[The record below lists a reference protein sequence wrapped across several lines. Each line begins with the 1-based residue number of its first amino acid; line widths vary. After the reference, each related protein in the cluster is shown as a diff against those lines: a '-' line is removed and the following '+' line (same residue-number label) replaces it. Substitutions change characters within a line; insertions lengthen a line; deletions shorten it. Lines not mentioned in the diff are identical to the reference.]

1 MNTNLKENKN
11 MKANANIK
19 VKNNYYKLIILLICF
34 VAYVGLTSV
43 TAPKGLSINGQKAL
57 ALMVVAVIA
66 WVFEVIPIGVS
77 SVLLTMMLGG
87 LKIVSTKDAMS
98 NFMIPTI
105 FFIMAAFIIAS
116 SFVGTGLGNRVSLS
130 VSSMFGNKS
139 DKVLLSFM
147 LPTAVISTVL
157 ADIPTAIIFSG
168 MAYTLLKKNNCTP
181 GKSNFGKSV
190 MMGIPIAA
198 AIGGIGTPAGSGL
211 NILAL
216 SLLKST
222 ANVDVNFLQWS
233 IIGFPMAMIL
243 TMVAW
248 FVIKKMYPAEFEYVE
263 GLDDAKSE
271 LKQIGPINKSEKK
284 FIGIF
289 TVTLLLW
296 FTQPLT
302 KLDPA
307 LVSVVTA
314 SIFFLPGVDL
324 CTWENVKGKI
334 AFDVLLLVGA
344 SNALAMAIVSTKAA
358 AWIAGT
364 FLGGLAG
371 VGLIGLLFAVTAFG
385 ILSHILVPAGS
396 AVLAVAVPVVALLAI
411 KIGINPIALALPVAF
426 TASCV
431 FIMPLD
437 PIPLTTYDYK
447 YWKMPD
453 MIKPG
458 IFISIAWVF
467 INVIFMYVAQ
477 MLGVF

>member
-1 MNTNLKENKN
+1 MNMNLKVKE
-11 MKANANIK
+11 KA
-19 VKNNYYKLIILLICF
+19 NYYKLIILLICF
-34 VAYVGLTSV
+34 LVYVGLTSL
-43 TAPKGLSINGQKAL
+43 TAPKGLPVNGQKAL

-66 WVFEVIPIGVS
+66 WVSEVIPIGVS
-77 SVLLTMMLGG
+77 SVLLTMLLGG
-87 LKIVSTKDAMS
+87 LNIVATKDAMS
-98 NFMIPTI
+98 NFMITTV

-116 SFVGTGLGNRVSLS
+116 AFIDTGLGSRISLS
-130 VSSMFGNKS
+130 VSSMFGKKS

-147 LPTAVISTVL
+147 LPTAIISTVL

-222 ANVDVNFLQWS
+222 AHVEVNFLQWS
-233 IIGFPMAMIL
+233 MIGFPMAMVL
-243 TMVAW
+243 VMVAW
-248 FVIKKMYPAEFEYVE
+248 FVIKKMYPAEFENVE
-263 GLDDAKSE
+263 GLDDVKSE
-271 LKQIGPINKSEKK
+271 LKEIGPMKKNEKK
-284 FIGIF
+284 FVEIF
-289 TVTLLLW
+289 SITLVLW

-314 SIFFLPGVDL
+314 SIFFLPGIGL

-344 SNALAMAIVSTKAA
+344 SNSLAMAIVSTKAA

-371 VGLIGLLFAVTAFG
+371 VSLLGLLIAVTAFG
-385 ILSHILVPAGS
+385 IFSHILIPAGS
-396 AVLAVAVPVVALLAI
+396 AVLAVAIPVISILAL
-411 KIGINPIALALPVAF
+411 KIGVNPIALALPVAF

-447 YWKMPD
+447 YWKIPD

-458 IFISIAWVF
+458 IIISVAWIF

-477 MLGVF
+477 MIGIF